1 MKHQYIERNTR
12 QINTEKLYG
21 DQAVQFLYSN
31 IREQSPWLFRK
42 LTSARV
48 SRFLSYINYSG
59 ILTQRMKTHLN
70 LQSILNIDSEECV
83 DPPGKMDSLKQ
94 IFERKIRYWQCRPMP
109 NDPLAIV
116 SPADSRMLL
125 GAFAETSSLFIKG
138 KFFDYEE
145 MLGLNKKTWLKTF
158 QDGDFAIFRLTPEKY
173 HYNHTPVAGKVLDFY
188 PISGSYHACNPNA
201 VVTEITPY
209 SKNKRIVTIIDTDVE
224 GGTQVGIVAMIE
236 VVALMI
242 GDIVQ
247 CYSENEYDKPM
258 SVGTGM
264 FIKKGMPKSLFRP
277 GSSTVV
283 LIFQKDR
290 VKFADDITANMFY
303 PDAESI
309 FSLGFGKSLVETD
322 VRVRSYIGSAYA
334 HKGSN

>member
-209 SKNKRIVTIIDTDVE
+209 SKNKRIVTIIDTAVE